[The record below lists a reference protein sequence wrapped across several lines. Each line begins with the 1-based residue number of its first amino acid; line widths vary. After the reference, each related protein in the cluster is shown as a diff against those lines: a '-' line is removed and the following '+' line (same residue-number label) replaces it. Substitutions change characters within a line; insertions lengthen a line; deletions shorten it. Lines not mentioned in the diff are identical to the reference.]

1 MPTMTIKNIPED
13 LHARIKESASEHGR
27 SMNNEVIYL
36 LKRACHGRRID
47 VERFLDEAEAIRT
60 KFVLPP
66 LTDEVLSGAKREGRP

>member
-27 SMNNEVIYL
+27 SINNEVIYL
-36 LKRACHGRRID
+36 LKRACHGRRTD
-47 VERFLDEAEAIRT
+47 VEQFLEKAEAIRN

-66 LTDEVLSGAKREGRP
+66 LTDEVLSDAKREGRP